1 MERVEV
7 YSKLELEQR
16 GWAYTTA
23 QTPDLV
29 ATHGEIYAKMLAGTL
44 NVGATYEITDFQTMY
59 ISNPRASRSSI
70 NSFPGASGYFY
81 STSNGLPRY
90 ILGDDVS
97 TGADGQPHPSE
108 VYSLV
113 LTATAPD
120 AFSPIAYL
128 RATPSI
134 TEPWRFVLMYDI
146 TPYKAFFG
154 VNHKGTI
161 YRMAVPDRNIDVCFD
176 FMNCQ
181 WFRGPEEMSDWGDTT
196 APNGRYFYTFNYFD
210 TVSRTYRRA
219 NLDDMCNIKLI
230 GGLGPQQ
237 GKLGTAMQMILTGD
251 YGWYNCGNVVVIGA
265 THESATYGA
274 SISWIDLESAF
285 NITVA
290 SMNGQAYGCVLR
302 YMCGNI
308 YLASQHN
315 AVDKVEIADHVRQ
328 VTAIAKGVPKDPSK
342 PGVAGRISVLVVS
355 RWSSGI
361 VINATGSIQ
370 NTYLRGSYC
379 HVTVPS
385 VAHFEMLGVGT
396 SSSYAGYRSYVDV
409 SNVKVATLY
418 QSRITGTVGVSG
430 FGQLRS
436 SLVGDSATSS
446 QALVPNSLGYLRNVK
461 IDNPNLI
468 RIGYMKYGAADGQG
482 RYFHI
487 TGTPG
492 ALVTFEDTEM
502 DVQYENQKLNL
513 SAAPFNQ
520 YTQMYVKFLGRS
532 TTSSNYKFKVSW
544 FTEDGTEQSQV
555 VTSVTEV

>member
-59 ISNPRASRSSI
+59 ISNPKASRIAI
-70 NSFPGASGYFY
+70 NSFPGGGYFY
-81 STSNGLPRY
+81 STNNGLPRY
-90 ILGDDVS
+90 ILGDNVS

-108 VYSLV
+108 VFNLI

-134 TEPWRFVLMYDI
+134 TEPWRYVLMYDI

-181 WFRGPEEMSDWGDTT
+181 WFRGPEEMDDWGDDT
-196 APNGRYFYTFNYFD
+196 APNGRYFYSFNYFD
-210 TVSRTYRRA
+210 TANRTYRRA
-219 NLDDMCNIKLI
+219 NLDDMCNVKLT
-230 GGLGPQQ
+230 GGMGPQQ
-237 GKLGTAMQMILTGD
+237 GKLGTVMQMTLSGN
-251 YGWYNCGNVVVIGA
+251 YGWYNCGNIVIIA
-265 THESATYGA
+265 TTHEADTWGP
-274 SISWIDLESAF
+274 SIAFVSVECAF

-290 SMNGQAYGCVLR
+290 SMNGQAMGCMMR
-302 YMCGNI
+302 YLCGEI
-308 YLASQHN
+308 YLSSVWN
-315 AVDKVEIADHVRQ
+315 AVDKIEIGDHGRQ
-328 VTAIAKGVPKDPSK
+328 ITATAKGVPVNPEAPSL
-342 PGVAGRISVLVVS
+342 AGRLSSFVVE
-355 RWSSGI
+355 RWANCVI
-361 VINATGSIQ
+361 VNATKSIQ
-370 NTYLRGSYC
+370 NTFIQGSYC
-379 HVTVPS
+379 HFSFPG
-385 VAHFEMLGVGT
+385 VAFFNAQAIGLPT
-396 SSSYAGYRSYVDV
+396 DFAGYRSYVDV
-409 SNVKVATLY
+409 ANVKVATLY

-430 FGQLRS
+430 FGQLRN
-436 SLVGDSATSS
+436 SLVGNTATTS
-446 QALVPNSLGYLRNVK
+446 QTLVPNSLGYLRNVK
-461 IDNPNLI
+461 IDNPTNI
-468 RIGYMKYGAADGQG
+468 RANYIEYGAATGI
-482 RYFHI
+482 YLHL

-492 ALVTFEDTEM
+492 ALTTFEETKI
-502 DVQYENQKLNL
+502 VTQYGNQKLDL
-513 SAAPFNQ
+513 SAAPFNRS
-520 YTQMYVKFLGRS
+520 TPMYVKFLGK
-532 TTSSNYKFKVSW
+532 TPTSDNFNFKVFW
-544 FTEDGTEQSQV
+544 FDENGVEQSQV